1 MKKIYLCAL
10 LLTVL
15 AACQPKK
22 LKQNV
27 IFRPDA
33 LETQKHLIDISRDT
47 LLVLKGGSRLNIKKG
62 CISTP
67 QGNLVGIE
75 VKEALTLPEMA
86 KAGLHTRIGTQAA
99 SSAGVLSFKFSTA
112 NAKLVCPLEAQIP
125 TDKIEPNAK
134 VYSAEA
140 KAGENIEWINPQ
152 PLTNT
157 GQNEAQNS
165 QLRGKNLYNQ
175 LCQNC
180 HFIADKDDFAPT
192 GEGKPQPNYYKQSNQ
207 RPRAILIQSPAASDT
222 IDENSSVNKIRVRLA
237 HMYKYRTEEWLKNFT
252 QNSQKMIAEGDEA
265 AICVSTLYGN
275 EMPNFEQ
282 LSEKE
287 IADIYNYI
295 EAESERQ
302 KLEIPKYNAERCK
315 EECSEWSQKMADLQT
330 QADKLSQI
338 ADLAD
343 KDAKLAQSQADT
355 AVANIKQMM
364 TDIVLTYTDSFS
376 LGITSIPLD
385 TIVEII
391 APTRQVSSY
400 YTFEIKLENWL
411 YTAVLLN
418 SYLDWKNSRPAVTVV
433 GDYQKRVEVFLVV
446 PQKKIMLHG
455 GLAEQPNVFYFTMRE
470 FLLPHDE
477 TAWVY
482 TLGEE
487 KGAFYWAAQRFV
499 IGASNSIT
507 LTPRLSSAQEIEQ
520 NIKGISQEINLNVQS
535 SGRREAQQAVQKAE
549 KLQLE
554 ADKLATQLRELVAEI
569 NQLTNFKPEVCQCRC
584 VTYTNAKGEVNAK
597 DTTNVIK

>member
-1 MKKIYLCAL
+1 MKKSYLGL
-10 LLTVL
+10 LLL
-15 AACQPKK
+15 LLFAACQPKK

-47 LLVLKGGSRLNIKKG
+47 LLVLKGGSCLNIKKG

-125 TDKIEPNAK
+125 TDRIEPNAK

-140 KAGENIEWINPQ
+140 KAGENIEWTNPQ

-180 HFIADKDDFAPT
+180 HFIADKDDTELT
-192 GEGKPQPNYYKQSNQ
+192 GEGKPQPNYYQQSNQ
-207 RPRAILIQSPAASDT
+207 RPRAILIQTPAADSAAIEPT
-222 IDENSSVNKIRVRLA
+222 PQVNKVRVRLA

-275 EMPNFEQ
+275 EMPSFDQ
-282 LSEKE
+282 LSEKD

-302 KLEIPKYNAERCK
+302 KLEIPKYNPERCK

-330 QADKLSQI
+330 QADNLSKI

-364 TDIVLTYTDSFS
+364 TNVVNTITEPLKIDSII
-376 LGITSIPLD
+376 LMPLD
-385 TIVEII
+385 IETIV
-391 APTRQVSSY
+391 PTRLVSSY
-400 YTFEIKLENWL
+400 YTFEIKLENWI
-411 YTAVLLN
+411 YTAVLFGSEDNPLG
-418 SYLDWKNSRPAVTVV
+418 WKNSRPAVTVV

-446 PQKKIMLHG
+446 PQEKIMLHG
-455 GLAEQPNVFYFTMRE
+455 GLAGEPNVFYFTMKE

-482 TLGEE
+482 ALGEE

-535 SGRREAQQAVQKAE
+535 SGRREAQQAIQKAE

-584 VTYTNAKGEVNAK
+584 VTYANAKGGGNLTK
-597 DTTNVIK
+597 

>member
-99 SSAGVLSFKFSTA
+99 SSAGVLSFKFSTT

-125 TDKIEPNAK
+125 TDRIEPNAK

-140 KAGENIEWINPQ
+140 KAGENIEWTNPQ

-165 QLRGKNLYNQ
+165 QLRGKKLYNQ

-207 RPRAILIQSPAASDT
+207 RPRAILIQTPVLDSL
-222 IDENSSVNKIRVRLA
+222 EQVNKVRVRLA

-275 EMPNFEQ
+275 KMPNFEQ

-302 KLEIPKYNAERCK
+302 KLEIPKYNPERCK

-330 QADKLSQI
+330 QADNLSKI

-364 TDIVLTYTDSFS
+364 TNVVEMMTDTFERGSKPGIFLDILN
-376 LGITSIPLD
+376 
-385 TIVEII
+385 EII
-391 APTRQVSSY
+391 PQTRLVSSY
-400 YTFEIKLENWL
+400 YTFEIKLENWC
-411 YTAVLLN
+411 YSAVYSGSEDN
-418 SYLDWKNSRPAVTVV
+418 SLGWKNSRPAVTVV

-455 GLAEQPNVFYFTMRE
+455 GLAEQPNVFYFVLKE

-482 TLGEE
+482 ALGEE

-499 IGASNSIT
+499 ISASNSIT

-584 VTYTNAKGEVNAK
+584 VTYANAKGEVNAK